1 MQPASSPLP
10 LSAKIFLICG
20 AWLIGLGAYFIFVRP
35 AFLPEDPRY
44 IGSSIE
50 SIRAVAPGLERWLG
64 HVFRVL
70 GGFMMATGAA
80 TILNAWHLLKRRERG
95 TLPLMA
101 MSGATGVA
109 LMSGTNF
116 LLQSDF
122 KWPLLRPALLWL
134 VGLVCY
140 AREKARH
147 AGTAA
152 NADSA

>member
-10 LSAKIFLICG
+10 LSGKIFFICG

-50 SIRAVAPGLERWLG
+50 SIQAVAPGLERWLG

-80 TILNAWHLLKRRERG
+80 TILNAWHLRKRRERG
-95 TLPLMA
+95 TLPLLA
-101 MSGATGVA
+101 MSGVTGVA

-122 KWPLLRPALLWL
+122 KWPLLLPALLWL
-134 VGLVCY
+134 IGLARY
-140 AREKARH
+140 AREQARH
-147 AGTAA
+147 TGTTAKT
-152 NADSA
+152 DSA